1 MGGADPRRSA
11 GLLRGILSCFH
22 SRQKFSLISWVPE
35 EAEALSHSLLGCQS
49 PKSGPCL
56 RVGLRRCLTPNVGTT
71 CGTPPSNPQKEALP
85 GWPKQSG
92 RKAWSLM
99 SVVLLQDRTGCT
111 RLRTPPRGPEGVGC
125 GVTLPRGPEGVG
137 CGVGGPGSASHSP

>member
-11 GLLRGILSCFH
+11 GLPRSILSCFH
-22 SRQKFSLISWVPE
+22 SWQKSLLISWVPE

-49 PKSGPCL
+49 PKSGPPPARGAKAML
-56 RVGLRRCLTPNVGTT
+56 DPE
-71 CGTPPSNPQKEALP
+71 CGYHTWNSAFKSTEGGPPWLAKTEWEKSLV
-85 GWPKQSG
+85 
-92 RKAWSLM
+92 LM

-125 GVTLPRGPEGVG
+125 GVTLPRGSEGVG